1 MAGNKYLKNASG
13 TITEEAAIQSS
24 AGAGDAGKI
33 PALDSAG
40 KLDNSMMPT
49 GIGGDTKQIVAS
61 EALSAGNL
69 INVYNNAGTLNM
81 RKADAT
87 TAGKE
92 ANGFVLSS
100 VSSSATGTA
109 YFEQLITGLSGLT
122 VGAQYYLSTT
132 AGTPSTTVPS
142 TSGNIVQKIG
152 RALSATELLFMPQ
165 PDPITLA

>member
-13 TITEEAAIQSS
+13 NITEEAAIQTS

-49 GIGGDTKQIVAS
+49 GIGSDTKQIVAS

-69 INVYNNAGTLNM
+69 INVYDNAGTLNM

-109 YFEQLITGLSGLT
+109 YFEQVITGLSGLT
-122 VGAQYYLSTT
+122 VGAQYYLATT
-132 AGTPSTTVPS
+132 AGTATSTAPS

-152 RALSATELLFMPQ
+152 RALSATELLFQPQ
-165 PDPITLA
+165 APITLA